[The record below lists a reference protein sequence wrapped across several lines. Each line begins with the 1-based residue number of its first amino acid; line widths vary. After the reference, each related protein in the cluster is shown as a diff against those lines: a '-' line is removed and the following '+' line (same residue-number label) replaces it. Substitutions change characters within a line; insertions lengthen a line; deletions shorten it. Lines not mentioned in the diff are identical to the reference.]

1 VEDGTKK
8 NCGTNVDLLRYVDRR
23 FEDFAKQMDERFR
36 SQEVAS
42 RAAADS
48 NARAFDKVN
57 EFRAAM
63 QDASERYADR
73 GTVDVRIQAV
83 LDRVAAL
90 EKSRYV
96 LEGHAAEAA
105 KSNRSALAW
114 LGLGLLVIQIAVAI
128 ALRLLTGG
136 S

>member
-73 GTVDVRIQAV
+73 GTWR
-83 LDRVAAL
+83 
-90 EKSRYV
+90 
-96 LEGHAAEAA
+96 
-105 KSNRSALAW
+105 
-114 LGLGLLVIQIAVAI
+114 
-128 ALRLLTGG
+128 G
-136 S
+136 SVSGCW